1 MLKKFSVCD
10 ILEVSENFFGG
21 QMAVCCEKLSSDIIS
36 SALSI
41 GGIRVNIF
49 DEIDSTNSEARRQI
63 EQGMT
68 SPALIISDTQTG
80 GRGRMGRSFYSP
92 ASTGLYM
99 SMVFKAT
106 EKAVNIVRFTTAA
119 AVAVVLSIEELC
131 GISTEI
137 KWVNDIYLDGRK
149 ICGILCESFLSCG
162 ERYAVIGIGIN
173 LHTRDFPPDIRDR
186 ATSLNP
192 SGKIRNFL
200 AARIADNLCAFWRD
214 ISSPQIME
222 YYREHS
228 MVLGKNIV
236 FSENG
241 EIFCGIAEDIDDNGA
256 LHVRLDNGLRKILS
270 SGEISLRLS
279 DGKYL

>member
-1 MLKKFSVCD
+1 MLKNFSVCD
-10 ILEVSENFFGG
+10 ILEVSENYLEG
-21 QMAVCCEKLSSDIIS
+21 QMAVCCEKLSADIIS
-36 SALSI
+36 SALRVD
-41 GGIRVNIF
+41 GIRVDVF

-63 EQGMT
+63 EQGKT

-99 SMVFKAT
+99 SMLLKVT
-106 EKAVNIVRFTTAA
+106 ENTVNTVRLTTAA
-119 AVAVVLSIEELC
+119 AVAVALSIEELC

-162 ERYAVIGIGIN
+162 ERYAVIGIGVN
-173 LHTRDFPPDIRDR
+173 LHTSDFPPDIRDR
-186 ATSLNP
+186 AASLNP
-192 SGKIRNFL
+192 REKIRNSL
-200 AARIADNLCAFWRD
+200 AAHIANTLWCFWENM
-214 ISSPQIME
+214 SAPEIME
-222 YYREHS
+222 YYRRHS

-236 FSENG
+236 FSERG
-241 EIFCGIAEDIDDNGA
+241 ELFCGVAEYIDDNGA
-256 LHVRLDNGLRKILS
+256 LDVRLEDGSHRLLS
-270 SGEISLRLS
+270 SGEISLRLT